1 MNLLTVCLVIC
12 LITVAG
18 YIWGKYSLGTVACM
32 SMILFLITGCITPQE
47 ALGNLSNSNVVL
59 VLSMFVVSA
68 GFKRT
73 QAVKIIGRSVSAMA
87 KGSMIKVMLGFTIAS
102 ILAATFMGGA
112 APSPQNSCSSWSPR
126 R

>member
-1 MNLLTVCLVIC
+1 SSRRRHKSSKRDWSSDVCSSDLLLTVCLVIC

-59 VLSMFVVSA
+59 VLSMFEIGRASCRERWHGYVSA
-68 GFKRT
+68 RG
-73 QAVKIIGRSVSAMA
+73 
-87 KGSMIKVMLGFTIAS
+87 
-102 ILAATFMGGA
+102 
-112 APSPQNSCSSWSPR
+112 
-126 R
+126 

>member
-1 MNLLTVCLVIC
+1 MNLLTICLVIC

-73 QAVKIIGRSVSAMA
+73 QAVKIIGRSVSTMS
-87 KGSMIKVMLGFTIAS
+87 KGSMIKVCLLYTS
-102 ILAATFMGGA
+102 
-112 APSPQNSCSSWSPR
+112 PSPRDCS
-126 R
+126 